1 LGWADYGSRWDIDK
15 RSCIG
20 PGNALALVD
29 EIEVIMN
36 KRIYNKLIEVAK
48 KGTVIYESD
57 LAKVAAMNMSL
68 PHERREL
75 DRQLDEINSYERE
88 QGHPVLSAVVIQKE
102 SHMPNIGFFE
112 FCKDIGLLKNEDED
126 EFYIKELRKVYIY
139 WASH

>member
-1 LGWADYGSRWDIDK
+1 
-15 RSCIG
+15 
-20 PGNALALVD
+20 
-29 EIEVIMN
+29 MN

-57 LAKVAAMNMSL
+57 VAKIAGMNMSL
-68 PHERREL
+68 PHERREMNTKL
-75 DRQLDEINSYERE
+75 NEINRYECDL
-88 QGHPVLSAVVIQKE
+88 GHPVLSAVVIQQE

-126 EFYIKELRKVYIY
+126 EFYIRELRKVYIY